1 MTLKNLEIGET
12 AIIDAVGGEGEL
24 RQHFLDMGVIPG
36 AEVTLEKYAPM
47 GDPMELKIHGYEL
60 TLRLADAANIN
71 VYKRKKET
79 ADEMPRK
86 VLSEEEELSGR
97 YKNYAGRARQ
107 TGQGR
112 HMEHPGFGEGGRYH
126 VKADE
131 NPLPEGTV
139 LTFALAGNQNCG
151 KTTLFNQLT
160 GANQHVGNFPGV
172 TVDRK
177 SGSVR
182 GRSDTMVTDL
192 PGIYSLSPYTN
203 EEIVSRQ
210 FILGEKP
217 KGIINIVDATN
228 IERNL
233 YLTMQLMEL
242 DVPMVLALNMMDE
255 VRGNGG
261 SVNINEMEGTLGI
274 PVVPISAAKNEGI
287 DELVSHA
294 LHVAKYQERP
304 GRLDFCDENDHGGAV
319 HRCLHGIMHL
329 IQDHAKKAGIPIRF
343 AATKLVEG
351 DERIIDALE
360 LTQNEKDMVEHI
372 ICQMEEERGLD
383 RAAAIADMRF
393 AFIERVVEQCVVKPK
408 ESRERER
415 SRRID
420 KFLTGKYTAIPS
432 FIGIM
437 AVVFW
442 LTFNVIGAWLQ
453 GLLET
458 GINHLTG
465 IVDGVL
471 TAAHVNEVLHS
482 LVIDGIFNGVGS
494 VVSFLPIIVT
504 LFFFL
509 SLLEDTGYMARVAF
523 VMDKLLR
530 KIGLSGR
537 SIVPMLIG
545 FGCSVPG
552 VMASR
557 TLPSERDRKMTIMMI
572 PFMSCTAKLPIYGFF
587 TAAFFPGRG
596 GLIMVSLYVIGILVG
611 VLTAVLSKNMLFRG
625 EAVPFVMELPNYR
638 MPGIRNVAQL
648 LWEKAKDFLQRAF
661 SVIFLATIIIWFL
674 QTFDLHL
681 NVVADSKDSILAMI
695 AGTVAPVFAPLG
707 FGDWRISTALI
718 SGFMAKESVVST
730 LSILFG
736 DTAGLTSAISPLAAA
751 SLLVFCLL
759 YTPCVA
765 AIASVKRELGTRW
778 AALMVVFQCAV
789 AWICA
794 LLVRVVGN
802 IMF

>member
-1 MTLKNLEIGET
+1 MTLKELEIGQSA
-12 AIIDAVGGEGEL
+12 AIDVVGGDGAL

-36 AEVTLEKYAPM
+36 AEVTLEKFAPM
-47 GDPMELKIHGYEL
+47 GDPMELRIHGYQL
-60 TLRLADAANIN
+60 TLRLADAEKIT
-71 VYKRKKET
+71 VHKIKRSQQSVQQK
-79 ADEMPRK
+79 
-86 VLSEEEELSGR
+86 
-97 YKNYAGRARQ
+97 
-107 TGQGR
+107 QGDFG
-112 HMEHPGFGEGGRYH
+112 EKTKHPGLGEGGIYH
-126 VKADE
+126 TKADE
-131 NPLPEGTV
+131 NPLPDGTL

-177 SGSVR
+177 SGPIR
-182 GRSDTMVTDL
+182 GRTDTLVTDL

-210 FILGEKP
+210 FIVNEKP

-242 DVPMVLALNMMDE
+242 DIPMVLVLNMMDE

-261 SVNINEMEGTLGI
+261 SIYINAMESLLGI

-287 DELVSHA
+287 GELINHA
-294 LHVAKYQERP
+294 IHIAKYQERP
-304 GRLDFCDENDHGGAV
+304 GRKDFCDESDHGGAV

-329 IQDHAKKAGIPIRF
+329 IQDHAEKAEIPLRF

-351 DERIIDALE
+351 DARIRDALQ
-360 LTQNEKDMVEHI
+360 LTQNEQEMVEHI
-372 ICQMEEERGLD
+372 ISQMEEERGMD

-393 AFIERVVEQCVVKPK
+393 SFIGKLVDRCVVKPR
-408 ESRERER
+408 ESKERER

-420 KFLTGKYTAIPS
+420 AVLTGKYTAIPA
-432 FIGIM
+432 FAGIM
-437 AVVFW
+437 ALVFW

-453 GLLET
+453 GLLEAAID
-458 GINHLTG
+458 GITAF
-465 IVDGVL
+465 VDVGL
-471 TAAHVNEVLHS
+471 TAWNVNEVLHS

-494 VVSFLPIIVT
+494 VLSFLPIIVT

-552 VMASR
+552 VMSSR

-587 TAAFFPGRG
+587 TAAFFPEHS
-596 GLIMVSLYVIGILVG
+596 GLIMVALYFIGIAVG
-611 VLTAVLSKNMLFRG
+611 ILTAMISKNTVFQG

-638 MPGIRNVAQL
+638 MPGAKNVAQL

-661 SVIFLATIIIWFL
+661 TVIFLATIVIWFL
-674 QTFDLHL
+674 QTFDLQL
-681 NVVADSKDSILAMI
+681 NVVTDSQDSILAMI
-695 AGTVAPVFAPLG
+695 AGWISPIFAPLG

-718 SGFMAKESVVST
+718 TGFMAKESVVST

-736 DTAGLTSAISPLAAA
+736 TTETLLQAITPLAAA
-751 SLLVFCLL
+751 ALLVFCLL

-765 AIASVKRELGTRW
+765 AIASIKRELGSKW
-778 AALMVVFQCAV
+778 AAGIVALQCGIAWLCAMVVYL
-789 AWICA
+789 IGM
-794 LLVRVVGN
+794 LLGL
-802 IMF
+802 